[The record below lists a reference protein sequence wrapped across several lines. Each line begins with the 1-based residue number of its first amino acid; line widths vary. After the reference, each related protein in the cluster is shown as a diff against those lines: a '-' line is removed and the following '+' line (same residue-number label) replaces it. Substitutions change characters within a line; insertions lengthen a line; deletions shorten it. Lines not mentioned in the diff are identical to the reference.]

1 MNGND
6 MEKKQEHKKEAGNKE
21 SAHSNEKQMKHD
33 HSQIGRA
40 HV

>member
-21 SAHSNEKQMKHD
+21 SAHSNEN
-33 HSQIGRA
+33 RWR
-40 HV
+40 

>member
-21 SAHSNEKQMKHD
+21 SAHSNEKTD
-33 HSQIGRA
+33 GDEA
-40 HV
+40 

>member
-21 SAHSNEKQMKHD
+21 SAHSNEKQMEMKHD
-33 HSQIGRA
+33 
-40 HV
+40 